1 MVLKSEGSCKGSLLA
16 LHALTRGGAHR
27 YTSDMAQ
34 STASDTPPAFPK
46 LLALPAVERPVRVPV
61 AAFAE
66 VRSAAD
72 LPDRLLLGDLAP
84 DSFRHEKKGWSAV
97 WVDADG
103 HRARFR
109 YAGGLS
115 SLELAYRGN
124 EAVTLTTAERFAELG
139 QTVQTIHPGA
149 WLDILGRHLEGQYNL
164 RVFPHREDDAVGG
177 DFPDGHLLTLVM
189 PGPVERL
196 MALFELHKAWQ
207 ADAALRTGI
216 TAYLRLA
223 FSVVNYIEGR
233 NPAMLAHPAGLVL
246 HHVNALGTPA
256 AEMPV
261 RETDAEGVAAW
272 TLRRSH
278 YLYVAHLH
286 LREAARVVGR
296 LAEAGFIAPAGS
308 AREGYPHAP
317 EFGAALLPFGYEY
330 VARNAYWFD
339 RDRRRRMFYPAFADA
354 DERNA
359 LGGQRGDVW
368 IRALM
373 RDAQKKS
380 EQLKADT
387 VRAFAEGMAMG
398 MGRPAQGLH

>member
-1 MVLKSEGSCKGSLLA
+1 
-16 LHALTRGGAHR
+16 
-27 YTSDMAQ
+27 MAQ
-34 STASDTPPAFPK
+34 TTEFDTPPAFPK
-46 LLALPAVERPVRVPV
+46 LLALPAIERPVRVPV
-61 AAFAE
+61 ATFAE
-66 VRSAAD
+66 VRTAAD
-72 LPDRLLLGDLAP
+72 LPDRLLLGDLVP
-84 DSFRHEKKGWSAV
+84 ESFRHEKKGWSAE
-97 WVDADG
+97 WIDADG

-115 SLELAYRGN
+115 SLELAFRGN

-149 WLDILGRHLEGQYNL
+149 WLDILGPHLEGRYNL

-177 DFPDGHLLTLVM
+177 DFPDGHLLALVM
-189 PGPVERL
+189 PVPADRL
-196 MALFELHKAWQ
+196 MALFDLHKSIA
-207 ADAALRTGI
+207 ADAAIRTGV

-261 RETDAEGVAAW
+261 RETDEEGVAAC

-286 LREAARVVGR
+286 LREAARLVGR
-296 LAEAGFIAPAGS
+296 LAEAGFIGRANAT
-308 AREGYPHAP
+308 REGWPHAP

-330 VARNAYWFD
+330 AAKNAYWFD
-339 RDRRRRMFYPAFADA
+339 RGRRRRMFYPTFADTN
-354 DERNA
+354 DRNA
-359 LGGQRGDVW
+359 LGSQRGEVW
-368 IRALM
+368 IRALI

-380 EQLKADT
+380 ERLKAET
-387 VRAFAEGMAMG
+387 ARAFAEGLAAG
-398 MGRPAQGLH
+398 MGRPERGLH

>member
-1 MVLKSEGSCKGSLLA
+1 
-16 LHALTRGGAHR
+16 
-27 YTSDMAQ
+27 MAQ
-34 STASDTPPAFPK
+34 NPETDSPPAFPK
-46 LLALPAVERPVRVPV
+46 LLALPAVERPVRIPV
-61 AAFAE
+61 THFAE
-66 VRSAAD
+66 VKSADD
-72 LPDRLLLGDLAP
+72 LPDRLLLGDLKP
-84 DSFRHEKKGWSAV
+84 ESFRWEKKGWSAE
-97 WVDADG
+97 WLDADG

-109 YAGGLS
+109 FAGGLS
-115 SLELAYRGN
+115 SLELSYRGD
-124 EAVTLTTAERFAELG
+124 EAVTLTTAERFVDLG

-149 WLDILGRHLEGQYNL
+149 WLDILGRHLDGQYNL

-189 PGPVERL
+189 PVPADRL
-196 MALFELHKAWQ
+196 MALFDLHKRLQ
-207 ADAALRTGI
+207 GDAGIRTGLS
-216 TAYLRLA
+216 AYLRLA

-261 RETDAEGVAAW
+261 REMDEEGVVAW

-286 LREAARVVGR
+286 LREAVRLVRR
-296 LAEAGFIAPAGS
+296 LADAGFIARADD
-308 AREGYPHAP
+308 AREGWPHAP

-330 VARNAYWFD
+330 AAKNAYWFD

-354 DERNA
+354 DDRNA
-359 LGGQRGDVW
+359 LGSQRGDVW
-368 IRALM
+368 IRALI

-387 VRAFAEGMAMG
+387 ARAFAEGLAVG
-398 MGRPAQGLH
+398 MGRPEQGLH

>member
-1 MVLKSEGSCKGSLLA
+1 
-16 LHALTRGGAHR
+16 
-27 YTSDMAQ
+27 MAQ
-34 STASDTPPAFPK
+34 TTESDTPPAFPK

-61 AAFAE
+61 ATFAE
-66 VRSAAD
+66 VRTAAD
-72 LPDRLLLGDLAP
+72 LPDRLLLGDLVP
-84 DSFRHEKKGWSAV
+84 ESFRHEKKGWSAE
-97 WVDADG
+97 WIDADG

-115 SLELAYRGN
+115 ALELAFRGN
-124 EAVTLTTAERFAELG
+124 EAVTLTTAERFAELT

-189 PGPVERL
+189 AVPADRL
-196 MALFELHKAWQ
+196 MALFDLHKRLA
-207 ADAALRTGI
+207 ADAAIRTGI

-286 LREAARVVGR
+286 LREAARLVSR
-296 LAEAGFIAPAGS
+296 LAEAGYIGQANA
-308 AREGYPHAP
+308 AREGWPHAP
-317 EFGAALLPFGYEY
+317 EFGALLLPFGYEY
-330 VARNAYWFD
+330 AAKNAYWFD

-354 DERNA
+354 NDRNA
-359 LGGQRGDVW
+359 LVSHSSEVW
-368 IRALM
+368 IRALI
-373 RDAQKKS
+373 RDAQKRS
-380 EQLKADT
+380 ERLKAET
-387 VRAFAEGMAMG
+387 ARAFAEGLAKG
-398 MGRPAQGLH
+398 MGRPERGLH

>member
-1 MVLKSEGSCKGSLLA
+1 
-16 LHALTRGGAHR
+16 
-27 YTSDMAQ
+27 MAQ
-34 STASDTPPAFPK
+34 TTESDTPPAFPK
-46 LLALPAVERPVRVPV
+46 LLALPAIERPVRVPV
-61 AAFAE
+61 ATFAE
-66 VRSAAD
+66 VRTAAD
-72 LPDRLLLGDLAP
+72 LPDRLLLGDLVP
-84 DSFRHEKKGWSAV
+84 ESFRHEKKGWSAE
-97 WVDADG
+97 WSDADG

-115 SLELAYRGN
+115 SLELAFRGN

-189 PGPVERL
+189 PVPADRL
-196 MALFELHKAWQ
+196 MALFDLHKSIA
-207 ADAALRTGI
+207 ADAAIRSGM

-261 RETDAEGVAAW
+261 RETDEEAVAAW

-286 LREAARVVGR
+286 LREAARLVSR
-296 LAEAGFIAPAGS
+296 LADSGFIGRVND
-308 AREGYPHAP
+308 AREGWPHAP

-330 VARNAYWFD
+330 AAKNAYWFD

-354 DERNA
+354 DDRNA
-359 LGGQRGDVW
+359 LGSQRGEVW
-368 IRALM
+368 IRALI

-380 EQLKADT
+380 ERLKAET
-387 VRAFAEGMAMG
+387 ARAFAEGLAAG
-398 MGRPAQGLH
+398 LGRPGRGLH